1 MKENLTVGPMENMRL
16 EADEE
21 REIVEEKVTEKVENS
36 RSIIFFLTT
45 KIFQII

>member
-36 RSIIFFLTT
+36 RSIIFF
-45 KIFQII
+45 F